1 MSLLWFL
8 KQWAMQRIAVF
19 LLVLLAVACQ
29 KDKLPTEETSDQS
42 TQAGKQYAD
51 KLSAVKIYLTSK
63 VDANLTKQLEW
74 ETAARIEKR
83 GKLMAWK
90 VPVRGSDRLN
100 IQFVLVN
107 VDDKGNPGSVSRN
120 IVRYES
126 RFGIDRFPVF
136 VLNQNYATGVTKQYF
151 TVDKDLG
158 GTGRRVKRLSL
169 DGGGTLP
176 MVTVVGQYSNGSTS
190 GPVSGSAAYILAAM
204 LGMDGSSG
212 TSGGDGTGTGDP
224 NSNYTNL
231 DYLDPLYGTSGGGT
245 VYDSPPPAVI
255 TWEMDDSDKKPAIDI
270 EKYLKCFDNIPDA
283 GATYQVK
290 IYVDIPV
297 NQTPDVL
304 IGTSQSTGEFGPG
317 HVFMKLTKFNGSQS
331 VSQAFGFYPANGLK
345 SASMNAV
352 PSKMVD
358 DGNAQGTQHEFNASL
373 SMSNWSGA
381 EFNQL
386 IQQIRTNS
394 SRQYELDQFNCA
406 NFVATCINSV
416 KPGTVASDPVLV
428 YDPTNMLFNNTVV
441 PFSPNGMYKD
451 LSRQKYSGSP
461 YANNI
466 DVGVNL
472 KAQASNGPCN

>member
-1 MSLLWFL
+1 MSLFWFL
-8 KQWAMQRIAVF
+8 KQWAMQRIAVI

-29 KDKLPTEETSDQS
+29 KEKLPTEENSAQS

-51 KLSAVKIYLTSK
+51 KLSAVKIYLKNK
-63 VDANLTKQLEW
+63 VDPSLESQIDW
-74 ETAARIEKR
+74 EKATRIEKQ
-83 GKLMAWK
+83 GKLKAWK
-90 VPVRGSDRLN
+90 VEMKGNDRLN
-100 IQFVLVN
+100 LQFVLIN
-107 VDDKGNPGSVSRN
+107 VDQNGNPGSVSRN
-120 IVRYES
+120 IVRYET

-151 TVDKDLG
+151 TTEKNLG
-158 GTGRRVKRLSL
+158 KTQREVKRLSL

-176 MVTVVGQYSNGSTS
+176 MVTVIGQYSNGSTS
-190 GPVSGSAAYILAAM
+190 GAISGSAAYILAAM
-204 LGMDGSSG
+204 LGMEGSSG
-212 TSGGDGTGTGDP
+212 SSGGDGTGTGDP

-245 VYDSPPPAVI
+245 VYDNPPPAVI
-255 TWEMDDSDKKPAIDI
+255 TWELDESDKKPAIDI

-290 IYVDIPV
+290 VYVDIPV

-317 HVFMKLTKFNGSQS
+317 HVFMKLTKFNGSQT
-331 VSQAFGFYPANGLK
+331 VSQVFGFYPANGLK

-373 SMSNWSGA
+373 SMGNWNGT
-381 EFNQL
+381 EFRQL
-386 IQQIRTNS
+386 IQQIRNNS

-416 KPGTVASDPVLV
+416 KPGTLGSDPVLV

-441 PFSPNGMYKD
+441 PFSPNGMYKE